1 MSLRP
6 AKEDHGMTK
15 QHDDL
20 ERLLTVREVAHLEN
34 TCTRTI
40 RRRIASGELLAI
52 RYDRQLRVRPRDLQN
67 YRLRR
72 LLG

>member
-1 MSLRP
+1 
-6 AKEDHGMTK
+6 MTK

-34 TCTRTI
+34 TCERTI
-40 RRRIASGELLAI
+40 RRRIASGELPAI
-52 RYDRQLRVRPRDLQN
+52 RYGRGLRVRPRDLRA
-67 YRLRR
+67 YRLQR